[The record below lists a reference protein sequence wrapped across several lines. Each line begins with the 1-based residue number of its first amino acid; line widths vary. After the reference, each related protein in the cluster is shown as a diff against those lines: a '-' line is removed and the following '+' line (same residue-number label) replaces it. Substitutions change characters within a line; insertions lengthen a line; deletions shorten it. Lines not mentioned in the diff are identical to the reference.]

1 MPSEWREIFD
11 AGLQRR
17 LRDEVWKLLPD
28 QLVCKVAF
36 EPSNSELLV
45 TIEHKPDVTYW
56 LPVNPFAPSRVVRG
70 FRFVLPPLASW
81 EAREWMDQTESKL
94 ASIVGSIREHLPA
107 IIKELTGDAPSR
119 VDA

>member
-1 MPSEWREIFD
+1 MVSEWREIFD
-11 AGLQRR
+11 AGLQTR

-28 QLVCKVAF
+28 SLICKVAF
-36 EPSNSELLV
+36 EPKSSELLI
-45 TIEHKPDVTYW
+45 TIEHKPDVRYW
-56 LPVNPFAPSRVVRG
+56 MLVSPFAPPRQIRG

-107 IIKELTGDAPSR
+107 IIEELTGDAPSR
-119 VDA
+119 NAG